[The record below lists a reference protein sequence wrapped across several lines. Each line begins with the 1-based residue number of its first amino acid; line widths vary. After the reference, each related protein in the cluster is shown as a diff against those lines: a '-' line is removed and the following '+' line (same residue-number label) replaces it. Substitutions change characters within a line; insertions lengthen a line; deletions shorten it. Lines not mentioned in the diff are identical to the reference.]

1 MSTRGRGKSKRDMS
15 KARLVLLFIGIGFT
29 IYFGIS
35 MISSIGEFFNAEK
48 NLGYEY
54 GVCVFYDRIP
64 LEECNAQAPDG
75 LAAYE
80 KYYGDGSWTVE
91 ADPIP

>member
-1 MSTRGRGKSKRDMS
+1 MS
-15 KARLVLLFIGIGFT
+15 KVRIVMLLIVFGFT

-35 MISSIGEFFNAEK
+35 MVNSIAYIPVAEK

-54 GVCVFYDRIP
+54 GVCVFYDRISV
-64 LEECNAQAPDG
+64 EQCNAEAPDG

-80 KYYGDGSWTVE
+80 KYYGDGSWVMGN
-91 ADPIP
+91 DPDPSV